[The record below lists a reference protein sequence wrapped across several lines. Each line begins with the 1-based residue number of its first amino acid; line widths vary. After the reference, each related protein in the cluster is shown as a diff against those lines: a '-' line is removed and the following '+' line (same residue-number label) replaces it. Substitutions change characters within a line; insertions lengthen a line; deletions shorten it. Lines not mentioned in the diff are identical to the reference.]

1 MNPQGILLA
10 FQLLLGNA
18 DVTPQTFWGR
28 EFEAVQ
34 YNGDSYVAYRMH
46 QPLDPIPVSKELGEF
61 LRNDRALGIPE
72 AWGGL
77 CYGFQIWTDLGEV
90 ILYREDPYADVRPG
104 LMDEMEQFEDE
115 ENADDCSGNQNRAL
129 QGRSREVLR

>member
-10 FQLLLGNA
+10 FQLLLADA

-28 EFEAVQ
+28 EFQAVE

-46 QPLDPIPVSKELGEF
+46 QPLDPIPVSKEFGEF

-72 AWGGL
+72 AWGGYS
-77 CYGFQIWTDLGEV
+77 YGFQIWTDLGEI

-115 ENADDCSGNQNRAL
+115 ENADD
-129 QGRSREVLR
+129 